1 MVPRSGNRFSEKIM
15 LQQKIRGAGT
25 SVLPSTKRTTAM
37 PLALYALTAGAFG
50 IGVTEF
56 VIMGLLL
63 DVSADLRVS
72 ISAAGLLISGYA
84 LGVVIGAPLL
94 GALTGHLPRK
104 TLLLALMVVFTIGN
118 LACALAPD
126 YWTLM
131 AARVLTAFAHASFFG
146 VGSVVA
152 TSLVAPNRKASAIAL
167 MFTGLTVANILGVPF
182 GTWLGQA
189 YGWRST
195 FLAVTLVGV
204 VAFIVIALLIPRDE
218 PAEEGEE
225 ESSEGTLAVLGRR
238 PVLLGLLTTVLSW
251 VGVFAAFTYL
261 APILTRIS
269 GFSEAA
275 VSPILLVFGGGLV
288 VGNLL
293 GGRLADRHLVPTVIG
308 TLITLSAVLF
318 VMTFAMH
325 QPVAAIVAVGLLG
338 AAAFATVAPL
348 QMWVLVKAKGAGQGL
363 ASSFNIAAFNLGNA
377 IGAWLGG
384 FVIDHGPSLGAV
396 PLVAGLVPLAALGV
410 VLMALRLERGRA
422 IGAPAPAQC

>member
-1 MVPRSGNRFSEKIM
+1 MSIFRHEIAF
-15 LQQKIRGAGT
+15 
-25 SVLPSTKRTTAM
+25 TKGHIV

-63 DVSADLRVS
+63 EVGADLGVS

-84 LGVVIGAPLL
+84 LGVVVGAPLL
-94 GALTGHLPRK
+94 GAIAGRWSKK
-104 TLLLALMVVFTIGN
+104 TLLMGLMVVFTIGN
-118 LACALAPD
+118 LACALAPG

-152 TSLVAPNRKASAIAL
+152 TGLVAPNRKASAIAI

-195 FLAVTLVGV
+195 FWAVTLVGIA
-204 VAFIVIALLIPRDE
+204 AFAVIALLVPRDQ
-218 PAEEGEE
+218 PGERE
-225 ESSEGTLAVLGRR
+225 KATGSVLAVLTRR

-251 VGVFAAFTYL
+251 VGVFAAFTYI
-261 APILTRIS
+261 APILTEVT
-269 GFSEAA
+269 GFSAAA
-275 VSPILLVFGGGLV
+275 VSPILLVFGAGLV
-288 VGNLL
+288 AGNLL
-293 GGRLADRHLVPTVIG
+293 GGRFADRWLVPTM
-308 TLITLSAVLF
+308 LASLAALAAVLF
-318 VMTFAMH
+318 AMTFAIH
-325 QPVAAIVAVGLLG
+325 QPVAAVIAVGLFG
-338 AAAFATVAPL
+338 AAAFSTVPPL
-348 QMWVLVKAKGAGQGL
+348 QMWLLEKADGAGQGL

-384 FVIDHGPSLGAV
+384 AVIDHGPGLATV
-396 PLVAGLVPLAALGV
+396 PLVAGIVPVAALAV
-410 VLMALRLERGRA
+410 ALLALRLDRQDAEIVA
-422 IGAPAPAQC
+422 ALPCPAE